1 MLQYIDSQDFT
12 DAAAVLAGADPET
25 ARLVQAMEG
34 CCHPKAGR
42 LLGRLA
48 QRKDTDAEALAAL
61 RADVLDLL
69 TLSFGK
75 AEALRRLQ

>member
-1 MLQYIDSQDFT
+1 MLQYIDSPEFADP
-12 DAAAVLAGADPET
+12 AAVLAGADPET
-25 ARLVQAMEG
+25 ARLVRAMEG

-42 LLGRLA
+42 LLARLA
-48 QRKDTDAEALAAL
+48 AQPDAEALAAL

>member
-34 CCHPKAGR
+34 CFMQCLLLEFR
-42 LLGRLA
+42 LGTGLHTGLMS
-48 QRKDTDAEALAAL
+48 
-61 RADVLDLL
+61 LL
-69 TLSFGK
+69 SG
-75 AEALRRLQ
+75 

>member
-1 MLQYIDSQDFT
+1 
-12 DAAAVLAGADPET
+12 
-25 ARLVQAMEG
+25 MEG

-42 LLGRLA
+42 LLARLA
-48 QRKDTDAEALAAL
+48 AQPDAEALAAL